1 MEAEQKNYSIDDLL
15 EYSYYRLGL
24 DNKYYPIF
32 KEKALLAFESI
43 SDSPLGPTQ
52 TDINR
57 CLKQAEE
64 QIVYYIGQLK
74 SGKSEDEINVAPKS
88 FLLYA
93 FEKIVDLAR
102 GSQLSNDFYCEAA
115 LYITLLSEKLNLTK
129 NQIVM
134 MALFL
139 NWHDDSTIRLSE
151 IGEYVNCLPIHLLSY
166 KNDIDE
172 LERRE
177 YIRCCRET
185 PGYKKYVSYRVPY
198 GVIEAINRDEK
209 YIPRKCTGL
218 SCQELFGELEEIFD
232 LRKEKEITYENMTK
246 KIDSLL
252 EDNNKLK
259 FVETIDL
266 WFSDDEE
273 EKYMLLMFCHLC
285 VNNYND
291 DIGYYDLDFLYDE
304 KRDWIRV
311 KSELSKGTHDL
322 FFRKLIEYNNDE
334 GMVDRESFRLTN
346 YAKSELLSEIPLK
359 KRNQNNSE
367 LIHSDKIVEKKLF
380 YGQSIQN
387 QIDEL
392 EGLLDESHYQA
403 ITSRMKNAGFR
414 CGFTCLFYGA
424 PGTGKTETV
433 LQLARQTGRDILQ
446 VDVSKIKSCWVGES
460 EKNIKNLFDTYKDK
474 VKKSSIA
481 PILLFNEADAIISK
495 RQEGAE
501 RSVDK
506 MENSIQNIILQEM
519 ENLDGIMIATT
530 NLAQNMDKAFERR
543 FLYKIK
549 FEKPTLEARMH
560 IWHEMI
566 PTLSEDDTMT
576 LAEKYEF
583 SGGQIENIA
592 RHNAINGILYGDKAN
607 SLEALMSYCDNERL
621 ETKQT
626 RKIGF

>member
-1 MEAEQKNYSIDDLL
+1 MEAKQKKQKQIV
-15 EYSYYRLGL
+15 
-24 DNKYYPIF
+24 
-32 KEKALLAFESI
+32 EKAKDSMLSPEFYRKASRYIKYVSDKLDLTKEQSVMLALFINLSDDDSI
-43 SDSPLGPTQ
+43 
-52 TDINR
+52 R
-57 CLKQAEE
+57 
-64 QIVYYIGQLK
+64 
-74 SGKSEDEINVAPKS
+74 
-88 FLLYA
+88 LY
-93 FEKIVDLAR
+93 
-102 GSQLSNDFYCEAA
+102 QLSNYVQCPTVRI
-115 LYITLLSEKLNLTK
+115 LRYLN
-129 NQIVM
+129 
-134 MALFL
+134 
-139 NWHDDSTIRLSE
+139 E
-151 IGEYVNCLPIHLLSY
+151 
-166 KNDIDE
+166 IDE
-172 LERRE
+172 LEKRE
-177 YIRCCRET
+177 LIRCYRNTRGCCKGT
-185 PGYKKYVSYRVPY
+185 SYRVPFD
-198 GVIEAINRDEK
+198 VIDALNRNEK
-209 YIPRKCTGL
+209 FTPKNCTGL
-218 SCQELFGELEEIFD
+218 TCQELFGELEEIFE
-232 LRKEKEITYENMTK
+232 LRREKEMTYETMVK
-246 KIDSLL
+246 KINSL
-252 EDNNKLK
+252 
-259 FVETIDL
+259 
-266 WFSDDEE
+266 FSDNSHLTFVKSVNNCLSEEDDEDD
-273 EKYMLLMFCHLC
+273 KMLLVLFCHLC
-285 VNNYND
+285 VNNGD
-291 DIGYYDLDFLYDE
+291 DNIGYHDLDFLYDD
-304 KRDWIRV
+304 KREWNRQ
-311 KSELSKGTHDL
+311 KNELSRGDHFLLLNDI
-322 FFRKLIEYNNDE
+322 IEYNNDN
-334 GMVDRESFRLTN
+334 GMVDRDSYRITRKYKED
-346 YAKSELLSEIPLK
+346 ELKDVALNR
-359 KRNQNNSE
+359 RNKNKNNSAF
-367 LIHSDKIVEKKLF
+367 IHSDKIVEKQLF

-392 EGLLDESHYQA
+392 GGLLDESHYQA

-501 RSVDK
+501 RAVDK

-519 ENLDGIMIATT
+519 EDLDGIMIATT

-566 PTLSEDDTMT
+566 PTLSENDTKT

-592 RHNAINGILYGDKAN
+592 RHNAINGILYGEKAN